1 MDDLNVPLTATFLV
15 PYGVTASRN
24 KLERAPLHGIPVYH
38 IPKLEKQAV
47 DFLKRTGNWNKY
59 GML

>member
-1 MDDLNVPLTATFLV
+1 MFLSLLHSLFHMVSQQAGTSLNEPLYTGAL
-15 PYGVTASRN
+15 Y
-24 KLERAPLHGIPVYH
+24 GIPVYH